1 MGLLTCEAR
10 VRTELPSRWIAALCA
25 QFTEDE
31 AHSSWTE
38 TRGEAEFRFGT
49 GRIEA
54 DAEMLHLRAEA
65 ADAASLAKVKFLL
78 ATRLE
83 DIAAAEKPEIVWT
96 GDGCDSNELPNL
108 RVMRVRRVAD
118 VTPHMR
124 RITLAG
130 AHLDRFDG
138 SNLHVKLLIPPSG
151 LATPAWPVMGRNGI
165 PIWPEGDE
173 RLTVRTYTIR
183 RIDAGAGEIDIDFV
197 RHEDAG
203 PGAAWA
209 ERAQAGDIVGIM
221 GPGGRGIAPAEWY
234 LLAGDETALPAI
246 GRMLETLSADARGI
260 ALVEVADAGEEQ
272 AIAHPPGLSLVWL
285 PRDGAAPGTTTSL
298 VEAVRGVEW
307 PDTDNVFAWAGAEF
321 EAFRAIR
328 THWRRERGLDRHRH
342 LAVAYWRRG
351 HCEGEFKKTPAED

>member
-1 MGLLTCEAR
+1 MTCEAR

-25 QFTEDE
+25 QFAEDE

-38 TRGEAEFRFGT
+38 TRGEAAFRFGT

-54 DAEMLHLRAEA
+54 DAETLYLRAEA

-78 ATRLE
+78 AARFE

-96 GDGCDSNELPNL
+96 GDGCDSSELPNL
-108 RVMRVRRVAD
+108 RLMRVRRAID

-124 RITLAG
+124 RITLTG
-130 AHLDRFDG
+130 VDLGRFDS
-138 SNLHVKLLIPPSG
+138 SNLHVKLLIPPEG
-151 LATPAWPVMGRNGI
+151 VATPTWPVMGRNGI
-165 PIWPEGDE
+165 PIWPDGDQ

-183 RIDAGAGEIDIDFV
+183 RIDVDAGEMDIDFV

-221 GPGGRGIAPAEWY
+221 GPGGRSIAPAEWY
-234 LLAGDETALPAI
+234 LLIGDETGLPAI
-246 GRMLETLSADARGI
+246 GRILETLPADARGV

-272 AIAHPPGLSLVWL
+272 AISHPPGVSLVWL
-285 PRDGAAPGTTTSL
+285 HRNGAEPGTTTAL
-298 VEAVRGVEW
+298 VEAVRGLEW
-307 PDTDNVFAWAGAEF
+307 PATENVFAWAGAEF

-328 THWRRERGLDRHRH
+328 THWRGERGLDRSRH

-351 HCEGEFKKTPAED
+351 YCEGEFKKTPAED